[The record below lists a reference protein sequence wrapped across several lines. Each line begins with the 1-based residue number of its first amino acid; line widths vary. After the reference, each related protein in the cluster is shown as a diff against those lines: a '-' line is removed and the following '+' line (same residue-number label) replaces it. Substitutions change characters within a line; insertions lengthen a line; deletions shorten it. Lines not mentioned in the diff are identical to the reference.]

1 MQSEKI
7 VVLAKESSNKIK
19 IKGSQFI
26 GQSYPINSQS
36 EAENYLAQIKKQYY
50 DATHH
55 CYAYKLDSGEERYS
69 DDGEP
74 SGTAGIRILNSLNHF
89 NLTNTLLVVIRY
101 FGGTKL
107 GVGPLGKAY
116 GETSME
122 LLFNSVIIE
131 LTKFKN
137 IEIIYNYDNVS
148 TIYYLLNKYKV
159 EKIIDKFETSPSIN
173 CFIEPSLITNFKDE
187 LTQKTSGKASI
198 NELNRYIYLRL
209 N

>member
-1 MQSEKI
+1 MKSEKI
-7 VVLAKESSNKIK
+7 IVLEKESSNKIK

-26 GQSYPINSQS
+26 GQSYPINSQT
-36 EAENYLAQIKKQYY
+36 EAENYLVKIKKQYY

-74 SGTAGIRILNSLNHF
+74 SGTAGIRILNSMNHF

-116 GETSME
+116 GETALE
-122 LLFNSVIIE
+122 LISNSVIIK

-148 TIYYLLNKYKV
+148 TIHYLLNKYKV
-159 EKIIDKFETSPSIN
+159 EKIINKFETLPSIN
-173 CFIEPSLITNFKDE
+173 CFIEPYLMAKFKDE
-187 LTQKTSGKASI
+187 LTQKTSGKASVTEF
-198 NELNRYIYLRL
+198 NKYIYLRL
-209 N
+209 K